1 MKRLILCLL
10 IAAPLG
16 CSSAGG
22 PWMKEFDRDPDLQID
37 IWSKPAPVESEK
49 AASTETDTKK

>member
-22 PWMKEFDRDPDLQID
+22 PWMSEFERDPDLQID
-37 IWSKPAPVESEK
+37 IWKKPAPVQSEMPGSSEI
-49 AASTETDTKK
+49 ATKK